1 MKIISG
7 GKMRR
12 PKKYPYSRSIYEL
25 VDVQV
30 VYRYVD
36 CEPVGVEYVYVNRF
50 TQEVVQKFQKV

>member
-1 MKIISG
+1 
-7 GKMRR
+7 MRR

-36 CEPVGVEYVYVNRF
+36 CEPVGVVYVYVNRF
-50 TQEVVQKFQKV
+50 TKEVVQKFQKV

>member
-1 MKIISG
+1 
-7 GKMRR
+7 MRR

-36 CEPVGVEYVYVNRF
+36 CEPVGVEYIYANRF
-50 TQEVVQKFQKV
+50 TKEVVQKFQKV